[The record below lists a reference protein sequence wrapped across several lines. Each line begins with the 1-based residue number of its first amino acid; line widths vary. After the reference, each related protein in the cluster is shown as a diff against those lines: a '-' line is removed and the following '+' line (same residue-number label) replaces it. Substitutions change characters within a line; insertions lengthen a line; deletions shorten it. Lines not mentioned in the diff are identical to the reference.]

1 MSTVITNGYKIYAT
15 SLDEAI
21 KILKTN
27 SKEVKDF
34 LVEKSALRFIKMA
47 TLFHDINVLKN
58 TIIPD
63 LTYEE
68 KDFVLESFD
77 RSSLSEAFMKDTDNK
92 EYSLFY
98 EEDENYECKCFIYPE
113 KLKSKK
119 GGFYLFNA
127 VQARRGSSE
136 EMEVAFKDIPQIEE
150 YNYWD
155 NTDRPENIT
164 QAQWNKR
171 YNDWEIVSLSKTGY
185 YAQDGLG
192 LCLGA
197 TPIRNPFIRKDL
209 DKYVAKFIE
218 KSPIEKRLLSLI
230 NSHLIN
236 LIFQEEIEKL
246 SEDEKKSRVNSLVMN
261 IMRKVQKNEIS
272 EEKLA
277 FKNQSL
283 EEALSVIEE
292 INPEILKMNLSSLI
306 EKTKLQFEL
315 NKKTIENKPRIKSKI

>member
-1 MSTVITNGYKIYAT
+1 MSTVITNGYKVYAT

-58 TIIPD
+58 TVIPD
-63 LTYEE
+63 FTYEE
-68 KDFVLESFD
+68 KDFVLEKFD

-127 VQARRGSSE
+127 IQPRRGSSE
-136 EMEVAFKDIPQIEE
+136 EMEIAFKNIPQIEE
-150 YNYWD
+150 YNYWN

-185 YAQDGLG
+185 YDQDGLG

-197 TPIRNPFIRKDL
+197 TPIRNPFIKNNL
-209 DKYVAKFIE
+209 DKYVPKFLE
-218 KSPIEKRLLSLI
+218 NNPIEKRLSSLI
-230 NSHLIN
+230 NNHLIEV
-236 LIFQEEIEKL
+236 IFQEEVEKL
-246 SEDEKKSRVNSLVMN
+246 PEEDKKSRINSLVMS

-283 EEALSVIEE
+283 EDALNVIEE
-292 INPEILKMNLSSLI
+292 ISPEILMMNLSSVI
-306 EKTKLQFEL
+306 EKSKLQFEL
-315 NKKTIENKPRIKSKI
+315 NKKTIENKSKVKSKI